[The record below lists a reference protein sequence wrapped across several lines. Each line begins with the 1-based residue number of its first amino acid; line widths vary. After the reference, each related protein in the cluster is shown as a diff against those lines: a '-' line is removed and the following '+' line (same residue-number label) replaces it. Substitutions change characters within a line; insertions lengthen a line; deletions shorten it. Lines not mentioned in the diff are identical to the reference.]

1 MGENAFVTNKSSSK
15 HMKNTLSLALF
26 IVLSLA
32 FRPASA
38 QVKLGGNY
46 GFSVSMPQDYSNL
59 QLKSGAGS
67 PNIKKGHKIN
77 VVYVNDDEVVF
88 KYWRWSDDS
97 SLNEKYYGTENEPY
111 LYCMPVKDFE
121 KLTRPVYNRFKG
133 FEVGGYTVP
142 YRLRGLAQGADGFD
156 FESSL
161 SLQAN
166 FIVGWG
172 SRYQPQSQYDV
183 SFGLGLTKVEL
194 SPINSRTD
202 EERTASALTFSLGG
216 VWKPTP
222 YANVGMFLGW
232 DWLGAKDQNVN
243 WNHDG
248 RVWLGIGVNVSF
260 NAPKTADN
268 TGKSGDNHNE
278 KK

>member
-1 MGENAFVTNKSSSK
+1 
-15 HMKNTLSLALF
+15 MKKNLLSLSLL
-26 IVLSLA
+26 IVLSFA
-32 FRPASA
+32 FRPVSA

-46 GFSVSMPQDYSNL
+46 GFKVSMPQDYSNI

-77 VVYVNDDEVVF
+77 VVYVSDDVVVF

-97 SLNEKYYGTENEPY
+97 LLNVKYYGAADAPY
-111 LYCMPVKDFE
+111 LYSMAINDFE

-133 FEVGGYTVP
+133 FEIGAYTVP
-142 YRLRGLAQGADGFD
+142 YRLRGLAQGSDKFD

-166 FIVGWG
+166 FIFGWG
-172 SRYQPQSQYDV
+172 SRYQAQSQYDV
-183 SFGLGLTKVEL
+183 SFGLGLTKIEL
-194 SPINSRTD
+194 SPINSGIN

-222 YANVGMFLGW
+222 VANVGMFLGW

-243 WNHDG
+243 WTHDG
-248 RVWLGIGVNVSF
+248 RVWMGIGINVSF
-260 NAPKTADN
+260 NALQAADN
-268 TGKSGDNHNE
+268 AGKSGEN
-278 KK
+278 